1 LLFSPRQPP
10 AIDRTDF
17 STPMR
22 REIHG
27 GPDDALVWDAA
38 VHLAVKQLT
47 VDQKILSDGCAKFAR
62 RARPNLSGGV
72 PA

>member
-1 LLFSPRQPP
+1 
-10 AIDRTDF
+10 
-17 STPMR
+17 MR

-47 VDQKILSDGCAKFAR
+47 VDQK
-62 RARPNLSGGV
+62 NLE
-72 PA
+72 